1 LDPGLQPE
9 RSGEFISMDAREIEE
24 ARQKL
29 LKMREQWARRLTAI
43 EADRRRS
50 GELEKD
56 FEEQATQRENDEVL
70 DGLDETGRH
79 EVEGIDAALDRIE
92 AGTFGICVVCEETI
106 PSARIAA
113 APAAIRC
120 KDCASAAG

>member
-1 LDPGLQPE
+1 MKAQ
-9 RSGEFISMDAREIEE
+9 EIEE

-29 LKMREQWARRLTAI
+29 LEMRDQWERRLAAI
-43 EADRRRS
+43 ESDRRR
-50 GELEKD
+50 GGGLEKD

-70 DGLDETGRH
+70 DGLDVTGHR
-79 EVEGIDAALDRIE
+79 ELEGIAAALARIE
-92 AGTFGICVVCEETI
+92 AGTFGRCVVCDEAI

-120 KDCASAAG
+120 AECATETG

>member
-1 LDPGLQPE
+1 
-9 RSGEFISMDAREIEE
+9 MDARVIEE
-24 ARQKL
+24 AKQKL
-29 LKMREQWARRLTAI
+29 LEMRSQWDRRLTAI
-43 EADRRRS
+43 ERDRRRS
-50 GELEKD
+50 GGFEKD

-79 EVEGIDAALDRIE
+79 EVEGIDAALARIE
-92 AGTFGICVVCEETI
+92 AGTFGVCVACEEAI
-106 PSARIAA
+106 PTARIEA